1 MAKKKE
7 KLVDLK
13 PEKITDEQLNK
24 IQTIVSNINKAQMEI
39 GRYEAGKHTLL
50 HTVQSLQSELKVV
63 QDELEKDYGTVN
75 VNIETGAIQYPDNEQ
90 ADKKN

>member
-1 MAKKKE
+1 MAKKE

-50 HTVQSLQSELKVV
+50 HTVYELQDELKVV

-75 VNIETGAIQYPDNEQ
+75 VNIETGVIQYPDNEQ

>member
-1 MAKKKE
+1 MAKKE

-50 HTVQSLQSELKVV
+50 HTVYELQGELKVV

-75 VNIETGAIQYPDNEQ
+75 INIEDGTIQYPEDGE
-90 ADKKN
+90 ADKKD

>member
-1 MAKKKE
+1 MAKKE

-39 GRYEAGKHTLL
+39 GRYEAGKHTFL
-50 HTVQSLQSELKVV
+50 HTVYELQGEIKVV

-75 VNIETGAIQYPDNEQ
+75 VNIETGVIQYPDNEQ

>member
-1 MAKKKE
+1 MAKKE

-50 HTVQSLQSELKVV
+50 HTFYELQGELKVV

-75 VNIETGAIQYPDNEQ
+75 VNIETGVIQYPDNEQ

>member
-1 MAKKKE
+1 MAKKE

-39 GRYEAGKHTLL
+39 VRYEAGKHTLL
-50 HTVQSLQSELKVV
+50 HTVYELQGELKVV

-75 VNIETGAIQYPDNEQ
+75 VNIETGVIQYPDNEQ

>member
-50 HTVQSLQSELKVV
+50 HTVYELQGELKVV

-75 VNIETGAIQYPDNEQ
+75 VNIETGVIQYPDNEQ